1 MEHFF
6 VEPSAIE
13 GSSAVI
19 TGEDAAHIARVL
31 RMRPGDEIHIA
42 DGRNNEYRARLLEV
56 DKQAVHAELLGRC
69 ASTAEPAHHFTLYQA
84 LPKAGKMEV
93 IIQKCVELGVSRIT
107 PVLTERCVVRPDG
120 DFEKK
125 RLRYQRVAYEAAK
138 QSGRAVIPQVTGL
151 VSLTE
156 IDFAAHG
163 MLLHAY
169 EEEHGVTLR
178 QILRKNEPP
187 KDIALFIGPEGGFE
201 EEEAALLARS
211 GAVAVSL
218 GPRILRTE
226 TAGMAMLAMLI
237 YELEG

>member
-6 VEPSAIE
+6 VEPSAIT

-19 TGEDAAHIARVL
+19 TGEDASHIARVL

-42 DGRNNEYRARLLEV
+42 DGQNNEYRARLLDV
-56 DKQAVHAELLGRC
+56 DKLTVKVELLGRC
-69 ASTAEPAHHFTLYQA
+69 ASTAEPVHHFTLYQA

-125 RLRYQRVAYEAAK
+125 RLRYQRIAYEAAK

-151 VSLTE
+151 VSLAD
-156 IDFAAHG
+156 INYKAHG

-178 QILRKNEPP
+178 QFLRKGEQPM
-187 KDIALFIGPEGGFE
+187 DIALIIGPEGGFD
-201 EEEAALLARS
+201 EEEAQQLAHS

>member
-6 VEPSAIE
+6 VVPSAIE
-13 GSSAVI
+13 ENNAVI

-42 DGRNNEYRARLLEV
+42 DGQNNEYRARLVEV
-56 DKQAVHAELLGRC
+56 DKQSVRTELLGRC
-69 ASTAEPAHHFTLYQA
+69 ATTAEPMHHFTLYQG
-84 LPKAGKMEV
+84 LPKSGKMEV
-93 IIQKCVELGVSRIT
+93 IIQKCVELGVSHIT
-107 PVLTERCVVRPDG
+107 PVLTERSVVRPDG

-125 RLRYQRVAYEAAK
+125 RLRYQRIAYEAAK

-151 VSLTE
+151 ISLAE
-156 IDFAAHG
+156 INYAAHG

-169 EEEHGVTLR
+169 EEEHGVSLR
-178 QILRKNEPP
+178 QALRKSIPP

-201 EEEAALLARS
+201 EDEAALLARS